1 MKKQSPHA
9 RKCAARQRTANYLA
23 AQATH
28 AQAEATHAQV
38 EASLRQQIRAD
49 VRGLQIDAG
58 IHSFAGNDANRLI
71 DRSGR
76 LCMMTLGAA
85 AIAGYHADHPDM
97 RIVRGMAEAL
107 GDLRARPQDIERHR
121 RSVQSGLA
129 AIDRLLLE
137 CDDLALAY
145 AASELDRLL
154 QRPEGVGTADMQAI
168 LGVTA

>member
-1 MKKQSPHA
+1 MKKQSSMA
-9 RKCAARQRTANYLA
+9 LKCAARQRTARYLA
-23 AQATH
+23 SQATQ
-28 AQAEATHAQV
+28 AQFETD
-38 EASLRQQIRAD
+38 LRHQIRAD
-49 VRGLQIDAG
+49 VHGLQIDAG
-58 IHSFAGNDANRLI
+58 IHSFTGNSADHLI

-76 LCMMTLGAA
+76 LCIITLSAA
-85 AIAGYHADHPDM
+85 TAAGYHQDHADM

-107 GDLRARPQDIERHR
+107 GDLRARPKDIERHR
-121 RSVQSGLA
+121 RSIQSGLA

-154 QRPEGVGTADMQAI
+154 ARPEGVGTADMQAI

>member
-1 MKKQSPHA
+1 MSGKKKSPHV

-23 AQATH
+23 AQATKV
-28 AQAEATHAQV
+28 QIET
-38 EASLRQQIRAD
+38 SLRQQIRAD

-58 IHSFAGNDANRLI
+58 IHSFTGNDADRLI

-85 AIAGYHADHPDM
+85 AISGYHADHADM

-129 AIDRLLLE
+129 AIDRLL
-137 CDDLALAY
+137 
-145 AASELDRLL
+145 

-168 LGVTA
+168 LGVAAQ